1 MRNIKWLT
9 NSPALTAADAASI
22 RKDGK
27 GAGALCSGHFVPP
40 DPAFRQPA
48 SAAHTALPSARRRAS
63 KTPGAPC
70 SGLSCSLTDT
80 VTERLP
86 SGDDARN
93 CV

>member
-1 MRNIKWLT
+1 MLR
-9 NSPALTAADAASI
+9 P
-22 RKDGK
+22 
-27 GAGALCSGHFVPP
+27 
-40 DPAFRQPA
+40 FRP
-48 SAAHTALPSARRRAS
+48 TRPGLPSAGQRRAHRLALRP
-63 KTPGAPC
+63 TQGAPC